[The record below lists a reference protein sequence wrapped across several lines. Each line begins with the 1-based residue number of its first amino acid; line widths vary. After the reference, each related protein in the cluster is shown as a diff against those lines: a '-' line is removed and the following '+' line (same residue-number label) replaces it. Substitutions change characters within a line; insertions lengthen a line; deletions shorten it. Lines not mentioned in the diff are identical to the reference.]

1 MQPVHVDPA
10 YLDNWAELL
19 GDERA
24 QRGFAWPE
32 YLEHGTTLAFGTDTP
47 TAPHNALPNM
57 YIAATRCSAHDHTAT
72 PLRPDFALPL
82 DESVVHGTRDS
93 AWASF
98 EEDRRGMLRAGLAAD
113 FVVLDRNPFELGAPS
128 LLDTRVT
135 RTVVAGVT
143 AYTR

>member
-1 MQPVHVDPA
+1 V
-10 YLDNWAELL
+10 ELL
-19 GDERA
+19 GDQRA

-47 TAPHNALPNM
+47 TAPHPALPNM

-82 DESVVHGTRDS
+82 DESIVHGTRAS

-98 EEDRRGMLRAGLAAD
+98 EDGRRGALRAGLAAD
-113 FVVLDRNPFELGAPS
+113 FVMLDRNPLALGAPS
-128 LLDTRVT
+128 LLDARVVC
-135 RTVVAGVT
+135 TVVAGVT
-143 AYTR
+143 AYVA